1 MVIRRIREHAGA
13 HNWFAVGID
22 LAIVVVGVFLG
33 IQVANWNQGRIERS
47 EAADYRLQ
55 LIANLRANEADVAAR
70 KAYYRQI
77 RAHAVAALDAIQ
89 RTDRGLGER
98 FLVDAYQAS
107 QGWFRPLQ
115 RTAYDEPVESS
126 VKRKIGDTET
136 RSELSAYYQLASGFD
151 ALALSVTAYRE
162 RLRRAMDLRVQLA
175 IRRNCNDIMRNLP
188 GGGQAPA
195 LPATCSL
202 NLDPRDVERAARR
215 LAAVPELDQ
224 DLTRLIGDIDQKLGQ
239 FDRASRDAARLRARL
254 EAIG

>member
-1 MVIRRIREHAGA
+1 MVIRRIREHVAI
-13 HNWFAVGID
+13 HNWFAVAID
-22 LAIVVVGVFLG
+22 IAIVVVGVFLG
-33 IQVANWNQGRIERS
+33 IQAANWNQARIERA

-70 KAYYRQI
+70 KAYYHQV
-77 RAHAVAALDAIQ
+77 RAHAVAALDAMQ
-89 RTDRGLGER
+89 RSDRELGER

-115 RTAYDEPVESS
+115 RTAYDEPVESG
-126 VKRKIGDTET
+126 VKRKVGDAET
-136 RSELSAYYQLASGFD
+136 RSELSAYYQLVSGFD

-175 IRRNCNDIMRNLP
+175 MRRNCNDIMLNLP
-188 GGGQAPA
+188 GGGQAPT
-195 LPATCSL
+195 LPESCSL
-202 NLDPRDVERAARR
+202 DLSPVDLERAARQ

-239 FDRASRDAARLRARL
+239 FDRASRAAARLRTRL
-254 EAIG
+254 ETN

>member
-1 MVIRRIREHAGA
+1 MVVRRIRQHVAA

-22 LAIVVVGVFLG
+22 LAIVVLGVFLG
-33 IQVANWNQGRIERS
+33 LQAANWNQARIERA

-70 KAYYRQI
+70 KAYYQQV
-77 RAHAVAALDAIQ
+77 RAHAVAALDAMQ
-89 RTDRGLGER
+89 RPDGALGER
-98 FLVDAYQAS
+98 FLIDAYQAS

-136 RSELSAYYQLASGFD
+136 RSQLSAYYQLASGFD

-162 RLRRAMDLRVQLA
+162 RLRRAMDLHVQLA
-175 IRRNCNDIMRNLP
+175 IRRNCNDIMLDLP
-188 GGGQAPA
+188 DGGQAPA

-202 NLDPRDVERAARR
+202 GLDPPDMERAARQ
-215 LAAVPELDQ
+215 LAAVSELDQ

-254 EAIG
+254 EAI